1 MLSNAFIEPLIKYAR
16 IKDSA
21 NITAIGN
28 PVTIPVDLSGFDLK
42 NKKKQILYV
51 GRMDFENKRVN
62 RIVEAWEGIA
72 DRHKDWELVLVGDGP
87 HKSLLQEYVAQH
99 HIDRVKFEGF
109 CVEAPIRY
117 YKDASIFMLTS
128 DLEGFGLVIIESM
141 SFGCVPI
148 VYGSYE
154 AVYDIIEH
162 GKSGFITPMPYSKSK
177 TMEYMEQLIENENLR
192 NDMAKNAMTRSKL
205 FSIDSIAKKWYDL
218 FDEVLKHHHQKYK

>member
-28 PVTIPVDLSGFDLK
+28 PVTIPVDLFCFDLK

-87 HKSLLQEYVAQH
+87 HKSLLQEYVAQQ
-99 HIDRVKFEGF
+99 HIDFGIQNLTAVAVVDHDDDETVVLHTDGRGVRQAASAGHKYGVGPVTAALSGGVCVHKSETSPF
-109 CVEAPIRY
+109 CRQER
-117 YKDASIFMLTS
+117 
-128 DLEGFGLVIIESM
+128 
-141 SFGCVPI
+141 
-148 VYGSYE
+148 
-154 AVYDIIEH
+154 
-162 GKSGFITPMPYSKSK
+162 
-177 TMEYMEQLIENENLR
+177 R
-192 NDMAKNAMTRSKL
+192 NVFA
-205 FSIDSIAKKWYDL
+205 
-218 FDEVLKHHHQKYK
+218 Q

>member
-1 MLSNAFIEPLIKYAR
+1 
-16 IKDSA
+16 
-21 NITAIGN
+21 
-28 PVTIPVDLSGFDLK
+28 
-42 NKKKQILYV
+42 
-51 GRMDFENKRVN
+51 
-62 RIVEAWEGIA
+62 
-72 DRHKDWELVLVGDGP
+72 
-87 HKSLLQEYVAQH
+87 
-99 HIDRVKFEGF
+99 
-109 CVEAPIRY
+109 
-117 YKDASIFMLTS
+117 MLTS

-205 FSIDSIAKKWYDL
+205 FSIGSIAKKWYDL